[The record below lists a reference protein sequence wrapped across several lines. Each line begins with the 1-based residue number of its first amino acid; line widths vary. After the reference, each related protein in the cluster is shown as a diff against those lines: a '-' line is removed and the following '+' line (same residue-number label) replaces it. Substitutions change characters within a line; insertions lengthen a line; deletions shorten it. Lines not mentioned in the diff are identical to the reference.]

1 MTESTSAPTQ
11 GGEYTPPAAPNAPK
25 APVSFWEDLVDIFV
39 QPADVFRRREKAS
52 FWPPLL
58 VVTVLMFV
66 VMFATSGVMQPIFD
80 AEFSRSSAELLRKN
94 PQMTQD
100 MLDRG
105 RKIGE
110 FFTRWG
116 LLVAVPVTL
125 FILGA
130 LVWLVG
136 KAVSSRQK
144 FQAAM
149 VVVAYAYMVRVVG
162 AVLGGVQGLVMD
174 PAKLTS
180 QYSISLGPARFLDP
194 DTANKVL
201 LALCGRLDLITIWLT
216 VLLAVGVYVTGR
228 VSKSRAVVFGV
239 LIWVVG
245 TLPALRQAY
254 TMM

>member
-11 GGEYTPPAAPNAPK
+11 GSEYTPATPNAPT
-25 APVSFWEDLVDIFV
+25 PRVSFWEDLVDIFV
-39 QPADVFRRREKAS
+39 QPAAVFRRRETAS

-66 VMFATSGVMQPIFD
+66 IMFATSGVMQPIFD

-116 LLVAVPVTL
+116 LLVAVPVTI

-130 LVWLVG
+130 ISWLVG
-136 KAVSSRQK
+136 KLVASKQA
-144 FQAAM
+144 FHAAM
-149 VVVAYAYMVRVVG
+149 VVVAYAYMVRVLG
-162 AVLGGVQGLVMD
+162 ALLSGVQGLMMD

-180 QYSISLGPARFLDP
+180 QYSISIGPARFLDP
-194 DTANKVL
+194 DTANKML
-201 LALCGRLDLITIWLT
+201 LALCSRLDVITIWLT
-216 VLLAVGVYVTGR
+216 VLLAIGIYVTGR
-228 VSKSRAVVFGV
+228 VSKSRAAVFGV
-239 LIWVVG
+239 LIWLVG
-245 TLPALRQAY
+245 SLPALRQAY